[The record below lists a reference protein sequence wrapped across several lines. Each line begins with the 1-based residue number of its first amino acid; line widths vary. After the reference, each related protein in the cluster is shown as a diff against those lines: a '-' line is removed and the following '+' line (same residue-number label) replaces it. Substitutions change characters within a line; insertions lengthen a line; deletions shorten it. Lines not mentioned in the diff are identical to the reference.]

1 MWVQIAIF
9 VVSLALSYLLAP
21 KPQNLN
27 IKAAKLSDFDA
38 PTATEDRSIPV
49 LFGRR
54 RLAGPNVVWYGDLGI
69 VAIRK

>member
-21 KPQNLN
+21 KPPGLN
-27 IKAAKLSDFDA
+27 VKAAKLSDFDA
-38 PTATEDRSIPV
+38 PTASEDRAIPV

-54 RLAGPNVVWYGDLGI
+54 RLTGPNVVWYGDLSTSK
-69 VAIRK
+69 IRK